1 MTYRDIGISHAAATI
16 NVILAHDA
24 IAVLDALMAL
34 ETTDIADM
42 STQNIGRVVGIENV
56 DARTS
61 LVLRVLVRREEFD
74 GIVEAGGSDSRLI
87 WMGCS
92 GMLDVIN
99 SFQCRMQ
106 THVGQ
111 H

>member
-1 MTYRDIGISHAAATI
+1 
-16 NVILAHDA
+16 
-24 IAVLDALMAL
+24 MAL

>member
-1 MTYRDIGISHAAATI
+1 
-16 NVILAHDA
+16 
-24 IAVLDALMAL
+24 MAL
-34 ETTDIADM
+34 KATDIADV

-74 GIVEAGGSDSRLI
+74 GIVETGGSDSRLI
-87 WMGCS
+87 WMGCRE
-92 GMLDVIN
+92 MLDKIN
-99 SFQCRMQ
+99 SLQCRMQ